1 MKAPEIRI
9 QAHQPLSPTPTHP
22 TTTASSSGRFGY
34 SKSYVDGVVAKLQPP
49 FTAPLARD
57 FSPHLDAG
65 EPVPGF
71 LYIIQKEG

>member
-1 MKAPEIRI
+1 MSLCKDTALTTRP
-9 QAHQPLSPTPTHP
+9 QPLFD
-22 TTTASSSGRFGY
+22 AIRSGRFGY
-34 SKSYVDGVVAKLQPP
+34 SKSYVDSVVAKLRPP

>member
-1 MKAPEIRI
+1 MSLCEDTALTTHSPPAPPFDAIR
-9 QAHQPLSPTPTHP
+9 
-22 TTTASSSGRFGY
+22 SGRFGY
-34 SKSYVDGVVAKLQPP
+34 SKSYVDSVVAKLRPP